1 VKKYKD
7 FLRGLARRPGGRFLR
22 VLGTALACASQTT
35 GLAFVV
41 VRPTDQTLPAVASN
55 GNDYLVAW
63 GDLTGSP
70 RYASSI
76 FATRISSSG
85 VVIDPAFIGP
95 LILYHFSSPFSAV
108 TPSAASNGRDY
119 LLAWKDSEFAGEY
132 SFDGISGAIVTH
144 DGIATNV
151 FGIWGTDA
159 FPHPSSPAVASC
171 GDNYLVAW
179 GNPAWGI
186 SPAYGIRGRLATS
199 SGALDLDSAI
209 SPVGD
214 SPKIAGGS
222 TNFFVVWQ
230 AGGDVFGAIVNT
242 NGAVSGRIPISTGP
256 WEEAAPSVAY
266 ANDEFFVV
274 WEDNRNDVNT
284 SFDIYGARVSTAG
297 VLLDTNGI
305 PISTQPSFEGN
316 PNVAS
321 DGSGFLVVWLD
332 QDLTTGAAKLFGTH
346 VSDAGAVLDSN
357 RTAIAS
363 LAGSETSPAVACNGT
378 NYLVVWSDTNGVTGQ
393 NIFGA
398 QVGTFVPGLRLSGI
412 SLDTNGVALSW
423 NAIAGKTYRVQSTT
437 DLSSSGWADIPGDV
451 VATNNVA
458 SKVDDAGA
466 NFPQR
471 FYRVILLPSP

>member
-1 VKKYKD
+1 M
-7 FLRGLARRPGGRFLR
+7 
-22 VLGTALACASQTT
+22 LGTVLACASQTT

-41 VRPTDQTLPAVASN
+41 VRQTDQTLPAVASN

-63 GDLTGSP
+63 DDLA
-70 RYASSI
+70 RYTSSI

-95 LILYHFSSPFSAV
+95 FSIYNYASF

-119 LLAWKDSEFAGEY
+119 LLVWKNYGFAGEDNFY
-132 SFDGISGAIVTH
+132 EIGGAIVTH
-144 DGIATNV
+144 DGIATN
-151 FGIWGTDA
+151 A
-159 FPHPSSPAVASC
+159 FDIGGSDPTFFVPTYPSLPTVASC

-179 GNPAWGI
+179 EGPVSYL
-186 SPAYGIRGRLATS
+186 SPSGTYSTSYGIRGRLVTS
-199 SGALDLDSAI
+199 SGALDGGFTI
-209 SPVGD
+209 CPVGD

-230 AGGDVFGAIVNT
+230 AGGDVFGAIADT
-242 NGAVSGRIPISTGP
+242 NGAVSGPIPISTGP

-266 ANDEFFVV
+266 ANGEFFVV
-274 WEDNRNDVNT
+274 WEDNRNDANT
-284 SFDIYGARVSTAG
+284 SFDIYGARVSTTG

-316 PNVAS
+316 PSVAS

-332 QDLTTGAAKLFGTH
+332 QDLTSEAASLFGSH
-346 VSDAGAVLDSN
+346 VSNAGAVLDSN
-357 RTAIAS
+357 RIAIAS
-363 LAGSETSPAVACNGT
+363 LVGSETSPAVACNGT

-393 NIFGA
+393 NIFGG

-412 SLDTNGVALSW
+412 SLGTNGVTTLSW
-423 NAIAGKTYRVQSTT
+423 NAIAGQTFRVQSTT
-437 DLSSSGWADIPGDV
+437 DLGSSGWADIPGDV
-451 VATNNVA
+451 VATNTVA
-458 SKVDDAGA
+458 SKVDNAGA
-466 NFPQR
+466 NFPRR